1 MTWLWCLWFVILWWY
16 LLDVIAFRE
25 RRRRQ
30 AKRAGVVYDAS
41 TLSGAVSLALPV
53 FTAVLFCR
61 QFFVDV
67 YHIPS
72 VSMEPTYTAGT
83 RIVVNKTQYGIRIPF
98 SGAAILL
105 QESPERGDVVV
116 FRYPREPRTTYVKR
130 VIALPGDRVVVEG
143 PKVFVNGTP
152 VIAWSAAGAE
162 HHSASLDGTTWMI
175 QKPPLPIGTEPIDH
189 LDLAIIVPR
198 DRYFVLGDNLDY
210 SQDSRHWGLLS
221 ENLLIG
227 KVM

>member
-1 MTWLWCLWFVILWWY
+1 MTLLWCLWFAIFWWY

-30 AKRAGVVYDAS
+30 AERAGIAYEAS

-53 FTAVLFCR
+53 LTAVLFCR

-72 VSMEPTYTAGT
+72 DSMEPAYTAGT
-83 RIVVNKTQYGIRIPF
+83 RIVVNKTRYGIRIPF

-105 QESPERGDVVV
+105 HESPERGDVIV

-130 VIALPGDRVVVEG
+130 VIALPGDRVVV
-143 PKVFVNGTP
+143 KRSRVFVNGTP
-152 VIAWSAAGAE
+152 VIDWSYPDANL
-162 HHSASLDGTTWMI
+162 HVASLDGTTWVV
-175 QKPPLPIGTEPIDH
+175 QKPALSIDTELADH
-189 LDLAIIVPR
+189 LDLAITVPP

-221 ENLLIG
+221 EHLLIG